1 MTALDQEIQTNN
13 WESKNQMKRSEYGII
28 LGSICLSLLAAI
40 PTHGAINVTETSD
53 WSANLSSPYVIP
65 TPLGLGIN
73 TISGTLP
80 LDGFGAIDCDVIQVN
95 NPSGFS
101 IASIQLSVTS
111 FSAPSIYSRGRLSI
125 FQPTSAAV
133 LFDANANYT
142 LPATFSSPPSLLDF
156 RLLGPSGDGDG
167 SANYMISITA
177 TPVPEPVSAVAAGLA
192 ILAFAVWRKRNRA

>member
-1 MTALDQEIQTNN
+1 MTALGQAIQTNN
-13 WESKNQMKRSEYGII
+13 GGLISHMKRSKLGII
-28 LGSICLSLLAAI
+28 LGSICLGLLGAS
-40 PTHGAINVTETSD
+40 PSQGAIAVTETGD
-53 WSANLSSPYVIP
+53 WSGNLSTPYIIP

-80 LDGFGAIDCDVIQVN
+80 LVGSFDTDVIQVN

-125 FQPTSAAV
+125 FQPTSATV
-133 LFDANANYT
+133 LFDANGNYT

-156 RLLGPSGDGDG
+156 RLLGPNGDGNG

-192 ILAFAVWRKRNRA
+192 ILGFAVWRKRNRA